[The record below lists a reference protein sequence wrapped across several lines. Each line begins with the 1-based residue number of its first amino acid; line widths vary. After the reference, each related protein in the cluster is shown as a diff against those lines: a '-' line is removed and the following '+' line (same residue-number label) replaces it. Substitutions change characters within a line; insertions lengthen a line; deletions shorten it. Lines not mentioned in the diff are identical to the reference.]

1 MYKEDETMDPRKKKV
16 YFVGYILF
24 LIVLLIDYLFVP
36 NTEFYSVLW
45 VLLGL
50 FLIFNI
56 FLFFFKPKTD

>member
-1 MYKEDETMDPRKKKV
+1 MDPRKKKV

-56 FLFFFKPKTD
+56 FLFFFKRRIVILSETPS

>member
-1 MYKEDETMDPRKKKV
+1 MDPRKKKV